1 MYVTFFSKQ
10 EPIDKIGWVLQI
22 LSLDRL
28 VKYLLYAG
36 ANEMGDQRKQGR
48 KGCTGGPMRTV

>member
-1 MYVTFFSKQ
+1 MYVTFFFKQ

-22 LSLDRL
+22 LNLDRL

-36 ANEMGDQRKQGR
+36 ANEMGEKRKQGR
-48 KGCTGGPMRTV
+48 KGCTGDQ